1 MCSLHCTTV
10 LEGPEGLACWRDQL
24 GQSLEG
30 KKQCREYTECVPGA
44 GLNQDRFGASGKAST
59 EAQPDRG
66 GGSKP
71 REGGK
76 PRPVRILPG
85 FHRFFSST
93 GSKSPSVRLKSG
105 GGSFK
110 GEDRQKP
117 WACPWAQGQ
126 SRDQGEGKGWL
137 NHPKWEEAGRTGGLE
152 KQKVP

>member
-1 MCSLHCTTV
+1 MTSKCRKSEDV
-10 LEGPEGLACWRDQL
+10 RF
-24 GQSLEG
+24 
-30 KKQCREYTECVPGA
+30 KKELVSFRVETANECVLGA
-44 GLNQDRFGASGKAST
+44 GLNQDRFGGSGKAST

-76 PRPVRILPG
+76 PRPVQILPG

-93 GSKSPSVRLKSG
+93 GSKSPRVKLKSG

-110 GEDRQKP
+110 GEDRQRP